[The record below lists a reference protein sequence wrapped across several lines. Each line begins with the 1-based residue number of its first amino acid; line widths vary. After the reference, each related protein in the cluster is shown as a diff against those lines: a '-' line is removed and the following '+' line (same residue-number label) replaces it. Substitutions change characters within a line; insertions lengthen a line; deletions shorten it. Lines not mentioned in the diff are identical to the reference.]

1 MGMMHYRPFARK
13 ARAILTERD
22 YRAAR
27 AVLLASAR
35 MALLREEEERVEAL
49 LRELAHYDSNPAEFE
64 PGPAT
69 DPVQSGPARGF
80 DGNGPGRRW
89 SDRHSREG

>member
-1 MGMMHYRPFARK
+1 MMHYRQFARK

-49 LRELAHYDSNPAEFE
+49 LRELAHYDSNPAECE
-64 PGPAT
+64 PGLGMN
-69 DPVQSGPARGF
+69 PVQLGAVGRS
-80 DGNGPGRRW
+80 DEDCPGRRW
-89 SDRHSREG
+89 SDQRFRD

>member
-1 MGMMHYRPFARK
+1 MMHYRPFARK

-49 LRELAHYDSNPAEFE
+49 LRELAHYDSSPAEFDPE
-64 PGPAT
+64 LT
-69 DPVQSGPARGF
+69 MDPVQSAPARGF
-80 DGNGPGRRW
+80 GENSPGRRW
-89 SDRHSREG
+89 SDRRSQDW

>member
-1 MGMMHYRPFARK
+1 MMHYRPFARK

-49 LRELAHYDSNPAEFE
+49 LRELAHYDSNPAEFNPE
-64 PGPAT
+64 LAT
-69 DPVQSGPARGF
+69 DPTQPAPARGF
-80 DGNGPGRRW
+80 GENCPGRRW
-89 SDRHSREG
+89 SDLRTRDW

>member
-1 MGMMHYRPFARK
+1 MMHYRPFARK

-49 LRELAHYDSNPAEFE
+49 LRELAHYDSNPTEFD

-69 DPVQSGPARGF
+69 GLVQADPARRFG
-80 DGNGPGRRW
+80 GSGPGRRW
-89 SDRHSREG
+89 SDRRSREG

>member
-1 MGMMHYRPFARK
+1 MMHYRQFARK

-22 YRAAR
+22 YLAAR

-49 LRELAHYDSNPAEFE
+49 LRELAYYDSSSAELE
-64 PGPAT
+64 PAT
-69 DPVQSGPARGF
+69 SSAEPRSVERPRPDS
-80 DGNGPGRRW
+80 PGRRW
-89 SDRHSREG
+89 SDPR